1 MASIHRTQA
10 RERAYKNMLKAGIKH
25 PYALQKD
32 EKKSTMFHT
41 VYKDSFFSSIGV
53 KQNGRSHAGSGDNGG
68 NSYHSNHLLDV
79 NSHLIDGKEKVKIWQ

>member
-41 VYKDSFFSSIGV
+41 VYKDSFF
-53 KQNGRSHAGSGDNGG
+53 RLHWREA
-68 NSYHSNHLLDV
+68 
-79 NSHLIDGKEKVKIWQ
+79 EWQKPCREWR